1 MSCGIGAGGLA
12 SVGGDNRLTRF
23 GGALFAACL
32 WLAASVPALSP
43 ALAQAPPAPAVPNV
57 VIPPSEQL
65 GQERQRFTEPPTPR
79 AEPAGPRISLP
90 STTAPPGAEK
100 VLLTIRDVRIDGATV
115 YTKDQLQPLYAGV
128 IGHEITLQAVYDL
141 AQRITAKYGADG
153 YVLSRAIV
161 PPQNLARRGATLRIQ
176 VIEGYVDKV
185 AWPASLD
192 RFRDYFSHY
201 AAKIIADRPVNV
213 RTIERYLLLAGD
225 LPGLKFSS
233 SLKAS
238 EKNPNAATLLVE
250 VVYKP
255 VDATAHIDNRG
266 TAARGPFQ
274 YLASATLNNPF
285 GQQDALTVT
294 YADTVPTKELNY
306 IAGTYRQVLTSEG
319 LAAFVNASDGFG
331 KPGTAPLETIDFKT
345 QTLYFDTGLSYPVIR
360 SREQNLT
367 VTGLFF
373 ASDSKSDANP
383 SPCPSPV
390 CSDDRLRGVRLR
402 ADVDYADAWRGIN
415 LLYVTFSQGI
425 DGLGSTGNDNPMPS
439 IMGGRVDFTK
449 VEALAS
455 RTQPLFDAFSAYL
468 AAYGQYAADPL
479 LTPEQCAYGGRF
491 FGRAYDPAALLGD
504 SCIMG
509 NAELRYDFAPLPA
522 FQLSQVQLYGFV
534 DGANLFDRLAVAGFP
549 QNMHAASAG
558 GGLRLGWLSYVN
570 ADFTVAKAIEGPRD
584 DTRFFFSLTGRY

>member
-1 MSCGIGAGGLA
+1 VRG
-12 SVGGDNRLTRF
+12 

-32 WLAASVPALSP
+32 WLAASAPAVGP
-43 ALAQAPPAPAVPNV
+43 ALAQAPVVPNV

-65 GQERQRFTEPPTPR
+65 GRERERFTEPPTPR

-90 STTAPPGAEK
+90 STTAPPGADK

-115 YTKDQLQPLYAGV
+115 YTKEALQPLYGGV

-161 PPQNLARRGATLRIQ
+161 PPQNLAPRGATLRIQ

-185 AWPASLD
+185 AWPASLE

-213 RTIERYLLLAGD
+213 RTIERYLLLASD

-266 TAARGPFQ
+266 TPARGPWE
-274 YLASATLNNPF
+274 YLASATLNNLF
-285 GQQDALTVT
+285 GQQDALSVT
-294 YADTVPTKELNY
+294 YADTVPTQELNY
-306 IAGTYRQVLTSEG
+306 IAGSYRQVLTSEG
-319 LAAFVNASDGFG
+319 FAAFVNASDGFG
-331 KPGTAPLETIDFKT
+331 KPGTAQLESIDFKT
-345 QTLYFDTGLSYPVIR
+345 RTLYFDTGLSYPVIR

-367 VTGLFF
+367 FTGLFF
-373 ASDSKSDANP
+373 ASDSRSDIATL
-383 SPCPSPV
+383 SPFN
-390 CSDDRLRGVRLR
+390 DDRLRGVRLK
-402 ADVDYADAWRGIN
+402 ADMDYADAWRGIN
-415 LLYVTFSQGI
+415 LISVTFSQGI
-425 DGLGSTGNDNPMPS
+425 NGLGSTGNDNPTPS
-439 IMGGRVDFTK
+439 VLGGRVDFTK
-449 VEALAS
+449 VEVLAS

-468 AAYGQYAADPL
+468 AGYGQYAADPL
-479 LTPEQCAYGGRF
+479 LTPEQCAFGGRF
-491 FGRAYDPAALLGD
+491 FGRAFDPAELLGD

-522 FQLSQVQLYGFV
+522 FQVSQVQVYGFV
-534 DGANLFDRLAVAGFP
+534 DGANLFYRLPVAGFP
-549 QNMHAASAG
+549 ENMHAASAG
-558 GGLRLGWLSYVN
+558 AGLRLGWLTYVN
-570 ADFTVAKAIEGPRD
+570 ADLTVAKAIDGPRD
-584 DTRFFFSLTGRY
+584 DTRFFLSLTGRY